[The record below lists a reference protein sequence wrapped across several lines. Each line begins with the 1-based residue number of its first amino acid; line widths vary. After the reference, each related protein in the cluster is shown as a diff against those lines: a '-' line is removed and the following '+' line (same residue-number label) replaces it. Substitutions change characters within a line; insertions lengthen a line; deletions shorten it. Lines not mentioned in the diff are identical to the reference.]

1 MLALESV
8 HAHYGL
14 SHILQ
19 GVSLEIGKGEVVGV
33 FGRNGVGKTT
43 LIKTVAGW
51 VKPSAG
57 TIRFEGAPIGGLA
70 SDSICRLG
78 IGLVPEDRRV
88 FPGLTVEENLRLGL
102 MQSPGRA
109 RADNDRALE
118 RVFGRFPRLAE
129 RRRQMGITL
138 SGGEQQML
146 AIARVLAGAPRM
158 LLIDEPTEGLA
169 PMVVDEIFALI
180 GELRGEG
187 IPVLLVEQNV
197 MRALDVCDRFVA
209 LERGAVVFAGSAGSA
224 ADRSKLIE
232 AIAV

>member
-1 MLALESV
+1 MLAIEGV
-8 HAHYGL
+8 HAHFGL
-14 SHILQ
+14 SHVLQ
-19 GVSLEIGKGEVVGV
+19 GVSLTIGKGEVVGI

-43 LIKTVAGW
+43 LVKTVAGW
-51 VKPSAG
+51 VKPTTGSI
-57 TIRFEGAPIGGLA
+57 TFEGTQIGGLG
-70 SDSICRLG
+70 SDRICRLG
-78 IGLVPEDRRV
+78 IGLVPEDRRI

-102 MQSPGRA
+102 MQAPKRGRA
-109 RADNDRALE
+109 ENARALE

-129 RRRQMGITL
+129 RRKQMGITL

-146 AIARVLAGAPRM
+146 AIGRVLAGTPKM

-169 PMVVDEIFALI
+169 PMIADEMFALVS
-180 GELRGEG
+180 ELRKEG

-209 LERGAVVFAGSAGSA
+209 LERGAIVFSGSSDSE
-224 ADRSKLIE
+224 ADRRQLIE